1 MTPPSPNVNV
11 KQRVRDFLLSSRLNA
26 WKKKT
31 TGRAGGGKVVQ
42 VFLVRGHTHY
52 AMKASYSRRIVAL

>member
-1 MTPPSPNVNV
+1 VFVTFSCPPVSMLGRR
-11 KQRVRDFLLSSRLNA
+11 KQLGVR
-26 WKKKT
+26 
-31 TGRAGGGKVVQ
+31 GGGKVVQ

>member
-31 TGRAGGGKVVQ
+31 TGRAGGAK
-42 VFLVRGHTHY
+42 L
-52 AMKASYSRRIVAL
+52 SRSSWCVAIPTMP